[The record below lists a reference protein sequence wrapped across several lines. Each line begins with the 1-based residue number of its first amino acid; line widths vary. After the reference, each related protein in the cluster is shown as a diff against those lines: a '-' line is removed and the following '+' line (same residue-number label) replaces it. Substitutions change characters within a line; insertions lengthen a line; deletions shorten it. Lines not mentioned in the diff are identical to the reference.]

1 MRKIITEELKQ
12 NIKDYYQSRPM
23 TIGEVCKKF
32 SLSSPTVLKNLKD
45 IKKYSKTKIYN
56 PELDEDF
63 FSNIDTESKAYFLGL
78 IISDGN
84 IFDPTNSEHPGQKW
98 VSITLQNDDSYILQN
113 FKNDIKSSIK
123 ISEDGRG
130 SSCISIRSNKM
141 ADDLEKYGV
150 VPRKSFITRFPFEID
165 KKYYRHVIRG
175 IMDGDGSIQA
185 HLTKN
190 ITTDKI
196 RFLHNI
202 SFCGSHR
209 LMCEIVDVI
218 MSCLKLK
225 VQPTVY
231 DYKNRTLSEFK
242 IQNVDDMKTFGEW
255 IYKDSTVYLLRKKEQ
270 YDKFKEYYNL

>member
-1 MRKIITEELKQ
+1 MRKIITEELKR

-23 TIGEVCKKF
+23 TIGEVCKEF
-32 SLSSPTVLKNLKD
+32 SLSSPTILKILNG
-45 IKKYSKTKIYN
+45 IPKYSKTKIYN

-63 FSNIDTESKAYFLGL
+63 FSSIDTESKAYFLGL
-78 IISDGN
+78 FISDGN
-84 IFDPTNSEHPGQKW
+84 IFDPSNSKHPGQKW
-98 VSITLQNDDSYILQN
+98 VSITLQTDDSYILQN
-113 FKNDIKSSIK
+113 FKDDIKATTK

-130 SSCISIRSNKM
+130 SSYIAIRSNKM

-150 VPRKSFITRFPFEID
+150 IPRKSFKTRFPFEVN
-165 KKYYRHVIRG
+165 KKYYRHIIRG

-185 HLTKN
+185 HLSKN
-190 ITTDKI
+190 ITSDKI

-209 LMCEIVDVI
+209 LMCDIVNVI
-218 MSCLKLK
+218 SSRLKLK

-242 IQNVDDMKTFGEW
+242 IQNADDMKTFGEW
-255 IYKDSTVYLLRKKEQ
+255 VYKDANIYLLRKKEQ